1 MKSTMMS
8 SSKSTNTSNNN
19 NSTSSSSSPPPPL
32 FLAPENLCGQTLL
45 QLVGEGHSILATI
58 KILSERVPA
67 AFLVAANNSS
77 SSGNDDTVDDG
88 GKKSGGGGFLNL
100 FGKDDQ
106 HRRTSSSTTAAAA
119 DDTDNNIHHQGNNN
133 NNNGDMEDAIKYTP
147 FLFDFSYLH
156 NPEEFEAKLT
166 AEKVSSSS
174 SSNNNNIPIADLERE
189 FAINHITQIQEYY
202 HLFTSIYN
210 YQYELNTFASNL
222 HKGYYIQYTVE
233 SVLLDINGRA
243 LLCEAVWLYGVILI
257 MLERLLPGPI
267 RERLVIAYFRF
278 NVEEYNG
285 DVSCIEHVCK
295 LCRGTGIF
303 PPVSTTSATFHKYI
317 SHKYP
322 MDEEKLFGRYP
333 LHVDLVR
340 NVIGCLISDD
350 IYLQSSAFPNVDQR
364 SIRLSKQA
372 SMLYVVLF
380 FDPVVLRDEQSR
392 LREIVD
398 KYFYD
403 NWVVHVYAGMTA
415 DLSIEWNRFDAAK
428 SALNNVLQVDN
439 VKKLHVQ
446 NAKLIGQCMAE
457 LRAYLTMG
465 ILTDV
470 FVLDNRHDLLNC
482 LRKCNIAVRWRILHR
497 RTTNSLYHGIVCA
510 TSEDVTADPR
520 LQGNFAVNDTHVVSL
535 LLLSSQL
542 EMQLKT
548 IFTQLLAKKESIWMS
563 CRAKASSMMDDLA
576 HYFEGDV
583 TLARISRHDGL
594 IEWFTSMASE
604 IRDLAY
610 NSGDHFTVTGR
621 KIQLCVQALE
631 EVEQYDLVD
640 RDVQVK
646 TFLHESRD
654 LLLQMARAVGINESI
669 SEDIKF
675 ISDISYGV
683 ESMKSYVKIIHTR
696 ISKDPSNVNLLQ
708 GFFLK
713 LSNSLDGP
721 VVRLKELKSPEVER
735 VSGYYSSQL
744 VAFVRNV
751 LEIVPVSV
759 FGILVQISDI
769 FERRLQRLPTKIQ
782 GDKLGAYAQLGERY
796 KLSMMAHEIS
806 IFADGVLSMDNSI
819 IGGIEIN
826 PRKLLDE
833 GLRKEMVQHVSEL
846 MNNLLQFDFSA
857 DSETVASMSKH
868 QGAAMRSLASLS
880 RRLEGFKSALECIED
895 YVSIHGLKM
904 WHEEFSRIIN
914 YNVEQEVN
922 KYLLKKVLD
931 ADSAFQSEI
940 VPIPRFSRTQNE
952 PTCINFMGRIVSML
966 IKITDT
972 QYTTFSI
979 EKSGWFMNDGT
990 EVCGLKTLS
999 LLRQAVGIS
1008 GLTGIDRL
1016 LCYRILHELHRFVK
1030 FFRTNVTK
1038 QGVLLEQLRDELYPE
1053 WKTPTKAVS
1062 IYASGTKKAEM
1073 LMLPMLTCFRRIGQ
1087 AQMLRRMIRF
1097 QLERCSR
1104 ADAKMLAQSV
1114 STLNASVLSSDDP
1127 FEGSS
1132 GSDPLMKKYCDM
1144 SLAVGIGDPLQT
1156 VFMATDPLEGLP
1168 VLLLLFVITY
1178 VPKLS
1183 YNAMFGAL
1191 SKTKSGY
1198 PIDGWPLIAGISTLL
1213 KQFHPS
1219 YAKSFLAYLGQFVRV
1234 SITAYFER
1242 KQGKKEV
1249 VLRLKEDLRST
1260 LVLVNQFCDISSIPK
1275 SELHEHIPQ
1284 YMMEMCSDV

>member
-1 MKSTMMS
+1 M
-8 SSKSTNTSNNN
+8 
-19 NSTSSSSSPPPPL
+19 
-32 FLAPENLCGQTLL
+32 
-45 QLVGEGHSILATI
+45 
-58 KILSERVPA
+58 
-67 AFLVAANNSS
+67 AANNSS
-77 SSGNDDTVDDG
+77 SSNDDAADD

-106 HRRTSSSTTAAAA
+106 HRRTSSSTAAAV
-119 DDTDNNIHHQGNNN
+119 DDTDNNNHHGNN
-133 NNNGDMEDAIKYTP
+133 NNNGDMEDAKKYTP

-166 AEKVSSSS
+166 QEKVSSSNNS
-174 SSNNNNIPIADLERE
+174 SENNIPIADLERE

-210 YQYELNTFASNL
+210 YQHELNTFASNL

-233 SVLLDINGRA
+233 SVLLDVDGRA

-285 DVSCIEHVCK
+285 DVTCIEHVCK
-295 LCRGTGIF
+295 LCRGTGVS
-303 PPVSTTSATFHKYI
+303 PPVSATSATFHKYI

-350 IYLQSSAFPNVDQR
+350 VYQQSSAFPNVDQR
-364 SIRLSKQA
+364 STRLSKQA

-415 DLSIEWNRFDAAK
+415 DLSIEWGRFDAAK

-497 RTTNSLYHGIVCA
+497 RTTNSIYHGIVCA

-563 CRAKASSMMDDLA
+563 CRAKASNMMDDLA

-713 LSNSLDGP
+713 LSSSLDGP
-721 VVRLKELKSPEVER
+721 VVRLKQLKSPEVER

-846 MNNLLQFDFSA
+846 MNDVLQFDFSA

-868 QGAAMRSLASLS
+868 QAAAMRSLASLS

-966 IKITDT
+966 VKITDT
-972 QYTTFSI
+972 QYTTFSV
-979 EKSGWFMNDGT
+979 EKSGWFMSDGT
-990 EVCGLKTLS
+990 EVCGLKIVS

-1087 AQMLRRMIRF
+1087 AQ
-1097 QLERCSR
+1097 
-1104 ADAKMLAQSV
+1104 K
-1114 STLNASVLSSDDP
+1114 DD
-1127 FEGSS
+1127 S
-1132 GSDPLMKKYCDM
+1132 
-1144 SLAVGIGDPLQT
+1144 
-1156 VFMATDPLEGLP
+1156 
-1168 VLLLLFVITY
+1168 
-1178 VPKLS
+1178 
-1183 YNAMFGAL
+1183 
-1191 SKTKSGY
+1191 
-1198 PIDGWPLIAGISTLL
+1198 IS
-1213 KQFHPS
+1213 
-1219 YAKSFLAYLGQFVRV
+1219 A
-1234 SITAYFER
+1234 
-1242 KQGKKEV
+1242 
-1249 VLRLKEDLRST
+1249 
-1260 LVLVNQFCDISSIPK
+1260 
-1275 SELHEHIPQ
+1275 
-1284 YMMEMCSDV
+1284 

>member
-1 MKSTMMS
+1 M
-8 SSKSTNTSNNN
+8 
-19 NSTSSSSSPPPPL
+19 
-32 FLAPENLCGQTLL
+32 
-45 QLVGEGHSILATI
+45 
-58 KILSERVPA
+58 
-67 AFLVAANNSS
+67 AANNISS
-77 SSGNDDTVDDG
+77 SDDTVD
-88 GKKSGGGGFLNL
+88 GKKRSSSSGGFLNL

-106 HRRTSSSTTAAAA
+106 SRRTSSSTAAAA
-119 DDTDNNIHHQGNNN
+119 AVLDDTDNNNIHGNNN
-133 NNNGDMEDAIKYTP
+133 NNNGDMEDAKKYTP

-166 AEKVSSSS
+166 QEKVSSSS
-174 SSNNNNIPIADLERE
+174 NNNISIADLERE
-189 FAINHITQIQEYY
+189 FAINHITQITEYY
-202 HLFTSIYN
+202 NLFTSIYN
-210 YQYELNTFASNL
+210 YQNELNTFASNL

-233 SVLLDINGRA
+233 SVLLDIDGRA

-267 RERLVIAYFRF
+267 RERLVIAHFRF

-285 DVSCIEHVCK
+285 DVTCIEHVCK
-295 LCRGTGIF
+295 LCAGTGVF
-303 PPVSTTSATFHKYI
+303 PPVSATSATFSKYI

-350 IYLQSSAFPNVDQR
+350 VYQQSSAFPNVDQR
-364 SIRLSKQA
+364 STRLSKQA

-380 FDPVVLRDEQSR
+380 FDPMVLREERSR

-415 DLSIEWNRFDAAK
+415 DLSIEWGRFDAAK

-497 RTTNSLYHGIVCA
+497 RTTNSIYHGIVCA
-510 TSEDVTADPR
+510 TSEDITADPR

-610 NSGDHFTVTGR
+610 NSGDHFTVTGH

-713 LSNSLDGP
+713 LSSSLDGP
-721 VVRLKELKSPEVER
+721 VVRLKQLKSPEVER

-782 GDKLGAYAQLGERY
+782 GDNLGAYAQLGERY

-857 DSETVASMSKH
+857 DSETPTSMSKH
-868 QGAAMRSLASLS
+868 QAAAMRSLASLS

-979 EKSGWFMNDGT
+979 EKSGWFMSDGT
-990 EVCGLKTLS
+990 EVCGLKTVS

-1104 ADAKMLAQSV
+1104 TDAKMLAQSV

-1132 GSDPLMKKYCDM
+1132 SSDPLMKKYCDM

-1260 LVLVNQFCDISSIPK
+1260 LVLVNQFCDISRLPK

-1284 YMMEMCSDV
+1284 YMMEMCSGL

>member
-1 MKSTMMS
+1 M
-8 SSKSTNTSNNN
+8 
-19 NSTSSSSSPPPPL
+19 
-32 FLAPENLCGQTLL
+32 
-45 QLVGEGHSILATI
+45 
-58 KILSERVPA
+58 
-67 AFLVAANNSS
+67 
-77 SSGNDDTVDDG
+77 
-88 GKKSGGGGFLNL
+88 
-100 FGKDDQ
+100 
-106 HRRTSSSTTAAAA
+106 TSSSTNLTTN
-119 DDTDNNIHHQGNNN
+119 DNNN
-133 NNNGDMEDAIKYTP
+133 NNNNNSVVVSKVQEDIT
-147 FLFDFSYLH
+147 
-156 NPEEFEAKLT
+156 N
-166 AEKVSSSS
+166 
-174 SSNNNNIPIADLERE
+174 LEHE
-189 FAINHITQIQEYY
+189 FAINHHSIIQEYY
-202 HLFTSIYN
+202 TLFTSIYN
-210 YQYELNTFASNL
+210 YQHELHRFITEL
-222 HKGYYIQYTVE
+222 TKGYYIQYNTIE
-233 SVLLDINGRA
+233 SVLLEDDGRE
-243 LLCEAVWLYGVILI
+243 LLCEGVWLYGVILI
-257 MLERLLPGPI
+257 MVERYLPGPV
-267 RERLVIAYFRF
+267 RERLIIAYFRF
-278 NVEEYNG
+278 CGGGGGAGGGNNNNNNNNG
-285 DVSCIEHVCK
+285 GGSGTTTTTTSGGGGGGGGGDISSSFHDIMMMDSICK
-295 LCRGTGIF
+295 LFKGTGIH
-303 PPVSTTSATFHKYI
+303 PPQSTTSASFNTHR

-322 MDEEKLFGRYP
+322 MMEEELFARFP
-333 LHVDLVR
+333 LPMELIR

-350 IYLQSSAFPNVDQR
+350 IYRQSSAFPNTVDQR

-380 FDPVVLRDEQSR
+380 FDPVVLREEDAR

-398 KYFYD
+398 KFFYD

-415 DLSIEWNRFDAAK
+415 DLSIEWKRFPSAKAA
-428 SALNNVLQVDN
+428 LDNVLKMDN
-439 VKKLHVQ
+439 VKKMHIQ

-465 ILTDV
+465 ILTDS

-497 RTTNSLYHGIVCA
+497 RTTNAVYHGIVCA
-510 TSEDVTADPR
+510 TASEVTADPK
-520 LQGNFAVNDTHVVSL
+520 LEGDFAVNDTHVVSL

-542 EMQLKT
+542 EMQLKH
-548 IFTQLLAKKESIWMS
+548 IFTQLLEKKESIWMN
-563 CRAKASSMMDDLA
+563 CRAKASGMMEDLA
-576 HYFEGDV
+576 HYFKGDV
-583 TLARISRHDGL
+583 TLARVSRHDGL
-594 IEWFTSMASE
+594 IDWFTSMASE

-610 NSGDHFTVTGR
+610 DSGDHFTVTGR

-631 EVEQYDLVD
+631 DVEQYDLVD
-640 RDVQVK
+640 RDIQVK
-646 TFLHESRD
+646 TFLQESRE

-669 SEDIKF
+669 GEDIKF

-683 ESMKSYVKIIHTR
+683 ESMKSYVKIIHSR

-713 LSNSLDGP
+713 LSSSLDGP
-721 VVRLKELKSPEVER
+721 VVRLKQLKSPEVER
-735 VSGYYSSQL
+735 VTGYYSSQL

-769 FERRLQRLPTKIQ
+769 FERRLQRLPSKVQ

-806 IFADGVLSMDNSI
+806 IFADGVLSMDTSI

-826 PRKLLDE
+826 PRKLLNE

-846 MNNLLQFDFSA
+846 MNTLIQFDFATDS
-857 DSETVASMSKH
+857 SETVASMTKH
-868 QGAAMRSLASLS
+868 QAATMRSLASLS
-880 RRLEGFKSALECIED
+880 RRLEGFQSALECIED

-931 ADSAFQSEI
+931 ANSVFQSDI
-940 VPIPRFSRTQNE
+940 VPIPRFPRTQNE
-952 PTCINFMGRIVSML
+952 PTCINFMGRMVSML
-966 IKITDT
+966 IKMTDT
-972 QYTTFSI
+972 QYTTFSL
-979 EKSGWFMNDGT
+979 EKSGWFMGDGT
-990 EVCGLKTLS
+990 EVCGLKTVS
-999 LLRQAVGIS
+999 LLRQAVGVY

-1053 WKTPTKAVS
+1053 WKTPGKAVS
-1062 IYASGTKKAEM
+1062 IYASGSKKAEM

-1097 QLERCSR
+1097 ELGRCSR
-1104 ADAKMLAQSV
+1104 IDAKMLLQSV
-1114 STLNASVLSSDDP
+1114 STLNESILSSENPLD
-1127 FEGSS
+1127 GSPA
-1132 GSDPLMKKYCDM
+1132 GMKKFCDM

-1183 YNAMFGAL
+1183 YNAMFGSL

-1219 YAKSFLAYLGQFVRV
+1219 YSKSFLAYIGQFVRV
-1234 SITAYFER
+1234 SITTYFER
-1242 KQGKKEV
+1242 KQVKKEV
-1249 VLRLKEDLRST
+1249 VSRLTEDLRST
-1260 LVLVNQFCDISSIPK
+1260 LVLVNQFCDISSIPQ
-1275 SELHEHIPQ
+1275 SALQEHIPQ
-1284 YMMEMCSDV
+1284 YIMEMCSNM

>member
-1 MKSTMMS
+1 M
-8 SSKSTNTSNNN
+8 
-19 NSTSSSSSPPPPL
+19 SSSSSQSTSSTNSP

-45 QLVGEGHSILATI
+45 QLVGEGHTILASI
-58 KILSERVPA
+58 KILSERIPP
-67 AFLVAANNSS
+67 AFLVAAGIPQNNGPSNNNDNEQSNSS
-77 SSGNDDTVDDG
+77 G
-88 GKKSGGGGFLNL
+88 GMFLNL
-100 FGKDDQ
+100 FGKEE
-106 HRRTSSSTTAAAA
+106 RRSSNKPPTASSSSEILL
-119 DDTDNNIHHQGNNN
+119 DDNQKSSC
-133 NNNGDMEDAIKYTP
+133 DMEDAKKYTP

-156 NPEEFEAKLT
+156 NPEEFEATLT
-166 AEKVSSSS
+166 NQDTTTTTDGG
-174 SSNNNNIPIADLERE
+174 NNNAAEDMADLERE
-189 FAINHITQIQEYY
+189 FAINHLPTIQEYY
-202 HLFTSIYN
+202 TLFTSIYN
-210 YQYELNTFASNL
+210 YQSELNRFSSDLT
-222 HKGYYIQYTVE
+222 KGYFIQYTVE
-233 SVLLDINGRA
+233 SVLLDQEGRA

-257 MLERLLPGPI
+257 VLERLLPGPI
-267 RERLVIAYFRF
+267 RERFIIAHFRF
-278 NVEEYNG
+278 SNEGGG
-285 DVSCIEHVCK
+285 DISTIESMCK
-295 LCRGTGIF
+295 LCKGTGIH
-303 PPVSTTSATFHKYI
+303 PPQSTNSASFGQHV

-322 MDEEKLFGRYP
+322 MEEERLFARYP
-333 LHVDLVR
+333 LPVDLVR
-340 NVIGCLISDD
+340 NVVGCLISDD
-350 IYLQSSAFPNVDQR
+350 VYRQSSAFPNVDQR
-364 SIRLSKQA
+364 SIRLSRQA

-380 FDPVVLRDEQSR
+380 FDNAVVLREEEAR

-415 DLSIEWNRFDAAK
+415 DLSIEWKRFRAAK
-428 SALNNVLQVDN
+428 AALDNVLEVEN
-439 VKKLHVQ
+439 VKKMHIQ

-465 ILTDV
+465 ILTDS

-497 RTTNSLYHGIVCA
+497 RTTNAVYHGIVCA
-510 TSEDVTADPR
+510 TASEVTADPK
-520 LQGNFAVNDTHVVSL
+520 LQGDFAVNDTHVVSL

-542 EMQLKT
+542 EMQLKH
-548 IFTQLLAKKESIWMS
+548 IFTQLLEKKESIWIN
-563 CRAKASSMMDDLA
+563 CRAKASGMMEDLA
-576 HYFEGDV
+576 QYFEGDV
-583 TLARISRHDGL
+583 TLARVSRHDGL
-594 IEWFTSMASE
+594 IDWFTSMASE

-610 NSGDHFTVTGR
+610 ESGDHFTVTGR

-631 EVEQYDLVD
+631 DVEQYDLVD

-646 TFLHESRD
+646 TFLQDSRE

-669 SEDIKF
+669 AQDIKF

-683 ESMKSYVKIIHTR
+683 ESMKSYVKIIHSR

-721 VVRLKELKSPEVER
+721 VVRLKQLKSPEVER
-735 VSGYYSSQL
+735 VTGYYSSQL

-769 FERRLQRLPTKIQ
+769 FERRLQRLPLKIQ

-833 GLRKEMVQHVSEL
+833 GLRKEMVRHVSEL
-846 MNNLLQFDFSA
+846 LYNLLQFDFAA
-857 DSETVASMSKH
+857 DSETVASITKH
-868 QGAAMRSLASLS
+868 QAAAMRSLASLS
-880 RRLEGFKSALECIED
+880 RRLEGFQSALECIGD

-904 WHEEFSRIIN
+904 WHEEFSRIIS

-922 KYLLKKVLD
+922 KYLLKKLLD

-940 VPIPRFSRTQNE
+940 VPIPRFPRTQNE
-952 PTCINFMGRIVSML
+952 PTCINFMGRMVSML

-979 EKSGWFMNDGT
+979 EKSGWFMSDGT
-990 EVCGLKTLS
+990 EVCGLKTVS
-999 LLRQAVGIS
+999 LLCQAVGVY

-1053 WKTPTKAVS
+1053 WKTPTKAVL
-1062 IYASGTKKAEM
+1062 IYASGSKKAEM

-1087 AQMLRRMIRF
+1087 AQLLRRMIRF
-1097 QLERCSR
+1097 ELGRCSR
-1104 ADAKMLAQSV
+1104 IDAKTLLQSV
-1114 STLNASVLSSDDP
+1114 STLNASILSSENP
-1127 FEGSS
+1127 FEES
-1132 GSDPLMKKYCDM
+1132 PPELKKFCDM
-1144 SLAVGIGDPLQT
+1144 SLAVGLGDPLQT

-1168 VLLLLFVITY
+1168 VLLLLCVIAY

-1183 YNAMFGAL
+1183 YNAMFGSL
-1191 SKTKSGY
+1191 SKNKSGY

-1219 YAKSFLAYLGQFVRV
+1219 YSKSFLAYIGQFVRV
-1234 SITAYFER
+1234 SVAACFER
-1242 KQGKKEV
+1242 KQVRKDV
-1249 VLRLKEDLRST
+1249 ASQLTEDLRSM

-1275 SELHEHIPQ
+1275 SALHEHIPQ
-1284 YMMEMCSDV
+1284 YLMEMCSDL

>member
-1 MKSTMMS
+1 
-8 SSKSTNTSNNN
+8 
-19 NSTSSSSSPPPPL
+19 
-32 FLAPENLCGQTLL
+32 
-45 QLVGEGHSILATI
+45 
-58 KILSERVPA
+58 
-67 AFLVAANNSS
+67 
-77 SSGNDDTVDDG
+77 
-88 GKKSGGGGFLNL
+88 
-100 FGKDDQ
+100 
-106 HRRTSSSTTAAAA
+106 
-119 DDTDNNIHHQGNNN
+119 
-133 NNNGDMEDAIKYTP
+133 MEDAKKYTP

-156 NPEEFEAKLT
+156 NPEEFESSLMTMATSSSRSNNQDTSTTATNYTITTTT
-166 AEKVSSSS
+166 AE
-174 SSNNNNIPIADLERE
+174 NNIIDLERE
-189 FAINHITQIQEYY
+189 FAINHRAQLQEYY
-202 HLFTSIYN
+202 QLFTSIYN
-210 YQYELNTFASNL
+210 YQLELNLFATNL
-222 HKGYYIQYTVE
+222 SKGYYIQYTIE
-233 SVLLDINGRA
+233 SVLLDMEGRM
-243 LLCEAVWLYGVILI
+243 LLCEAVWLYGVILM

-267 RERLVIAYFRF
+267 RERLIIAHFRF
-278 NVEEYNG
+278 CNDDENIAGSSGCSG
-285 DVSCIEHVCK
+285 DISRIDPICK
-295 LCRGTGIF
+295 LCKGTGIR
-303 PPVSTTSATFHKYI
+303 PPLSSTSASFGQHR

-322 MDEEKLFGRYP
+322 MGEETLFARYP
-333 LHVDLVR
+333 LPIDLIR
-340 NVIGCLISDD
+340 NVVGCLISDD
-350 IYLQSSAFPNVDQR
+350 IYRQSSAFPNVDQR
-364 SIRLSKQA
+364 SIRLSRQA

-380 FDPVVLRDEQSR
+380 FDPIVLREENDAPR

-415 DLSIEWNRFDAAK
+415 DLSIEWKRFDSAKAA
-428 SALNNVLQVDN
+428 LDNVLKVDD
-439 VKKLHVQ
+439 VKRLHVN
-446 NAKLIGQCMAE
+446 NAKLIGKCMAE

-465 ILTDV
+465 ILTDG
-470 FVLDNRHDLLNC
+470 FILDNRHDLLNC

-497 RTTNSLYHGIVCA
+497 RTTNAVFHNIICA
-510 TSEDVTADPR
+510 TTGDYTSDPK
-520 LQGNFAVNDTHVVSL
+520 LEGDFVVNDTHVVSL

-542 EMQLKT
+542 EMQLKH
-548 IFTQLLAKKESIWMS
+548 IFTQLLKKKESIWTD

-576 HYFEGDV
+576 QYFRGDV
-583 TLARISRHDGL
+583 TLARVSRHDGL
-594 IEWFTSMASE
+594 IDWFTSMASE

-610 NSGDHFTVTGR
+610 ESGDHFTVTGR

-631 EVEQYDLVD
+631 DVEQYDLVD

-646 TFLHESRD
+646 TFLQESRD

-669 SEDIKF
+669 TEDIKC

-683 ESMKSYVKIIHTR
+683 ESVKSYVKIIHSR

-708 GFFLK
+708 GLFLK
-713 LSNSLDGP
+713 LSNSWDDP
-721 VVRLKELKSPEVER
+721 VARLKQLKSPELER

-751 LEIVPVSV
+751 LEIVPISV

-769 FERRLQRLPTKIQ
+769 FERRLQRLPLKVQ

-846 MNNLLQFDFSA
+846 MNNLLQFDFAA
-857 DSETVASMSKH
+857 DSETVASMAKH
-868 QGAAMRSLASLS
+868 QAAAMRSLASLS
-880 RRLEGFKSALECIED
+880 RRLEGFQSALECIED

-904 WHEEFSRIIN
+904 WNEEFSRIIN

-931 ADSAFQSEI
+931 ADSAFQSEV
-940 VPIPRFSRTQNE
+940 VPIPRFPRTQNE
-952 PTCINFMGRIVSML
+952 PNCINFMGRMVSML

-979 EKSGWFMNDGT
+979 ERSGWFMSDGM
-990 EVCGLKTLS
+990 EVCGSKTIS

-1030 FFRTNVTK
+1030 FYRTNVTK
-1038 QGVLLEQLRDELYPE
+1038 QGVLLEQLRDELHPE
-1053 WKTPTKAVS
+1053 WKTPSKAVS
-1062 IYASGTKKAEM
+1062 IYASGTKKSEM

-1087 AQMLRRMIRF
+1087 AQILRRMIRF
-1097 QLERCSR
+1097 ELGRCSR
-1104 ADAKMLAQSV
+1104 IDAKILLQSV
-1114 STLNASVLSSDDP
+1114 FTLNASILSAEDP
-1127 FEGSS
+1127 FEGISS
-1132 GSDPLMKKYCDM
+1132 NSEMKKYCDM

-1156 VFMATDPLEGLP
+1156 IFMATDPLEGLP
-1168 VLLLLFVITY
+1168 ILLLLFVITY

-1183 YNAMFGAL
+1183 YNAMFGSL
-1191 SKTKSGY
+1191 SKTKNGY

-1213 KQFHPS
+1213 KQYHPS
-1219 YAKSFLAYLGQFVRV
+1219 YSKSFLAYMGQFVRV

-1242 KQGKKEV
+1242 KQVKKEV
-1249 VLRLKEDLRST
+1249 VSRLTEDLRSSF
-1260 LVLVNQFCDISSIPK
+1260 VFINQFCDMGSIPK
-1275 SELHEHIPQ
+1275 TALHEHIPQ
-1284 YMMEMCSDV
+1284 YMMEMCSDL

>member
-1 MKSTMMS
+1 MAAGIQRNDDSFNKDG
-8 SSKSTNTSNNN
+8 NEN
-19 NSTSSSSSPPPPL
+19 SSSSS
-32 FLAPENLCGQTLL
+32 G
-45 QLVGEGHSILATI
+45 
-58 KILSERVPA
+58 
-67 AFLVAANNSS
+67 
-77 SSGNDDTVDDG
+77 G
-88 GKKSGGGGFLNL
+88 GKNNGGWNLL
-100 FGKDDQ
+100 FGKEE
-106 HRRTSSSTTAAAA
+106 RRSSRVNTVSSDALLEE
-119 DDTDNNIHHQGNNN
+119 DNPKPSC
-133 NNNGDMEDAIKYTP
+133 DMEDAKKYTP

-156 NPEEFEAKLT
+156 NPEEFEASLT
-166 AEKVSSSS
+166 TTNANTDATNDG
-174 SSNNNNIPIADLERE
+174 NNEQVNITDLERE
-189 FAINHITQIQEYY
+189 FAINHLPTIQEYY
-202 HLFTSIYN
+202 TLFTSIYN
-210 YQYELNTFASNL
+210 YHSELNRFSSDLT
-222 HKGYYIQYTVE
+222 KGYFIQYTVE
-233 SVLLDINGRA
+233 SVLLDQEGRA

-257 MLERLLPGPI
+257 LLERLLPGPI
-267 RERLVIAYFRF
+267 RERLIIAHFRF
-278 NVEEYNG
+278 SNEEGG
-285 DVSCIEHVCK
+285 DISSIDPICK
-295 LCRGTGIF
+295 LCKGTGIH
-303 PPVSTTSATFHKYI
+303 PPQSTNSASFGEHV

-322 MDEEKLFGRYP
+322 MEEERLFARYP
-333 LHVDLVR
+333 LPVDLVR
-340 NVIGCLISDD
+340 NVVGCLISDD
-350 IYLQSSAFPNVDQR
+350 VYRQSSAFPNVDQR

-380 FDPVVLRDEQSR
+380 FDPAVLREEDAR

-415 DLSIEWNRFDAAK
+415 DLSIEWKRFRAAK
-428 SALNNVLQVDN
+428 AALNNVLLVEN
-439 VKKLHVQ
+439 VKKMHIQ

-465 ILTDV
+465 ILTDS

-482 LRKCNIAVRWRILHR
+482 LRKCNLAARWRILHR
-497 RTTNSLYHGIVCA
+497 RTTNAVYHEIVCA
-510 TSEDVTADPR
+510 TASEVTADPK
-520 LQGNFAVNDTHVVSL
+520 LQGVFAVNDTHVVSL

-542 EMQLKT
+542 EMQLKH
-548 IFTQLLAKKESIWMS
+548 IFTQLLEKKESIWIN
-563 CRAKASSMMDDLA
+563 CRAKASGMMEDLA
-576 HYFEGDV
+576 QYFEGDV
-583 TLARISRHDGL
+583 TLARVSRHDGL
-594 IEWFTSMASE
+594 IDWFTSMASE

-610 NSGDHFTVTGR
+610 ESGDHFTVTGR

-631 EVEQYDLVD
+631 DVERYDLVD

-646 TFLHESRD
+646 TFLQESRD
-654 LLLQMARAVGINESI
+654 LLLQMAKAVGINESI
-669 SEDIKF
+669 TEDIKF

-683 ESMKSYVKIIHTR
+683 ESMKSYVKILHSR

-721 VVRLKELKSPEVER
+721 VERLKQLKSPEVER
-735 VSGYYSSQL
+735 VTGYYSSQL

-769 FERRLQRLPTKIQ
+769 FERRLQRLPLKVQ
-782 GDKLGAYAQLGERY
+782 GDTLGAFAQLGERY

-833 GLRKEMVQHVSEL
+833 GLRKEMVRHVSEL
-846 MNNLLQFDFSA
+846 LNNILQFDFAA
-857 DSETVASMSKH
+857 DSETVASITKH
-868 QGAAMRSLASLS
+868 QASAMRSLASLS
-880 RRLEGFKSALECIED
+880 RRLEGFQSALECIED

-931 ADSAFQSEI
+931 ADSAFQSDI
-940 VPIPRFSRTQNE
+940 VPIPRFPRVQNE
-952 PTCINFMGRIVSML
+952 PTCINFMGRMVSML

-972 QYTTFSI
+972 QYTTFSV

-990 EVCGLKTLS
+990 EVCGLKTVS
-999 LLRQAVGIS
+999 LLRQSIGVY

-1053 WKTPTKAVS
+1053 WKTPIKAVS
-1062 IYASGTKKAEM
+1062 IYASASKKSEM

-1087 AQMLRRMIRF
+1087 AQLLRRMIRF
-1097 QLERCSR
+1097 ELGRCSR
-1104 ADAKMLAQSV
+1104 IDAKTLLQSV
-1114 STLNASVLSSDDP
+1114 STLNASILSSDNP
-1127 FEGSS
+1127 FEES
-1132 GSDPLMKKYCDM
+1132 PPELKKYCDM
-1144 SLAVGIGDPLQT
+1144 SLAVGLGDPLQT

-1168 VLLLLFVITY
+1168 VLLLLCVIAY

-1183 YNAMFGAL
+1183 YNPMFGSL
-1191 SKTKSGY
+1191 SKNKSGY
-1198 PIDGWPLIAGISTLL
+1198 PIDGWPLIAGITTLL

-1219 YAKSFLAYLGQFVRV
+1219 YTKGFLAYIGQFVRV
-1234 SITAYFER
+1234 SIATCFER
-1242 KQGKKEV
+1242 KQMRKDV
-1249 VLRLKEDLRST
+1249 ASQLTEDLRGI
-1260 LVLVNQFCDISSIPK
+1260 LVLVDQFCDLSCIPK
-1275 SELHEHIPQ
+1275 SALYEHIPQ
-1284 YMMEMCSDV
+1284 YVMEMCSDL

>member
-1 MKSTMMS
+1 MTSSEITRS
-8 SSKSTNTSNNN
+8 SSTP
-19 NSTSSSSSPPPPL
+19 SSS
-32 FLAPENLCGQTLL
+32 FIAAENLCGQTLL
-45 QLVGEGHSILATI
+45 HLVGEGHTILASI
-58 KILSERVPA
+58 KILSERIPP
-67 AFLVAANNSS
+67 AFLVAAGIQQTNKDINNSNTNSGGNNGGGRMFQTFFGKEERGRSSKPSTATSS
-77 SSGNDDTVDDG
+77 SSDMMMP
-88 GKKSGGGGFLNL
+88 LNE
-100 FGKDDQ
+100 
-106 HRRTSSSTTAAAA
+106 SE
-119 DDTDNNIHHQGNNN
+119 DNNAKSTC
-133 NNNGDMEDAIKYTP
+133 DMEDVKKYTP
-147 FLFDFSYLH
+147 FLFDFTYLH
-156 NPEEFEAKLT
+156 NPEEFEATLT
-166 AEKVSSSS
+166 NRNTNPDTTTTTTTSRNVEQQQQQEED
-174 SSNNNNIPIADLERE
+174 IATLERE
-189 FAINHITQIQEYY
+189 FAINHLPIIQEYY
-202 HLFTSIYN
+202 TLFTSIYN
-210 YQYELNTFASNL
+210 YQVELNRFASDL
-222 HKGYYIQYTVE
+222 TKGYFIQYTVE
-233 SVLLDINGRA
+233 SVLLDQEGRA

-257 MLERLLPGPI
+257 LLERLLPGPI
-267 RERLVIAYFRF
+267 RERLIIAHFRF
-278 NVEEYNG
+278 CNESGGGG
-285 DVSCIEHVCK
+285 DVSTIDSICK
-295 LCRGTGIF
+295 LCKGTGIH
-303 PPVSTTSATFHKYI
+303 PPQSSTSASFGEHV

-322 MDEEKLFGRYP
+322 MEEEKLFARYP
-333 LHVDLVR
+333 LPVDLVR
-340 NVIGCLISDD
+340 NVVGCLISDD
-350 IYLQSSAFPNVDQR
+350 VYRQSSAFPNVDQR
-364 SIRLSKQA
+364 SIRLSRQA

-380 FDPVVLRDEQSR
+380 FDPVVLREEDAR

-415 DLSIEWNRFDAAK
+415 DLSIEWKRFRAAK
-428 SALNNVLQVDN
+428 AALDNVLQVDN
-439 VKKLHVQ
+439 VKKMHIQ

-465 ILTDV
+465 ILTDS

-497 RTTNSLYHGIVCA
+497 RTTNSLFHEIVCA
-510 TSEDVTADPR
+510 TASEVTADPK
-520 LQGNFAVNDTHVVSL
+520 LQGAFAVNDTHVVSL

-542 EMQLKT
+542 EMQLKH
-548 IFTQLLAKKESIWMS
+548 IFTQLLEKKESIWIS
-563 CRAKASSMMDDLA
+563 CRSKASGMMEDLA
-576 HYFEGDV
+576 QYFEGDV
-583 TLARISRHDGL
+583 TLARVSRHDGL
-594 IEWFTSMASE
+594 IDWFTSMASE

-610 NSGDHFTVTGR
+610 ESGDHFTVTGR

-646 TFLHESRD
+646 TFLQESRD

-669 SEDIKF
+669 TEDIKF

-683 ESMKSYVKIIHTR
+683 ESMKSYVKIIHSR

-713 LSNSLDGP
+713 LSSSLDGP
-721 VVRLKELKSPEVER
+721 VVRLKQLNSPKVER
-735 VSGYYSSQL
+735 VTGYYSSQL

-769 FERRLQRLPTKIQ
+769 FERRLQRLPLKIQ
-782 GDKLGAYAQLGERY
+782 GDKLGAFAQLGERY

-826 PRKLLDE
+826 PRQLLDE
-833 GLRKEMVQHVSEL
+833 GLRKEMVRHVSEL
-846 MNNLLQFDFSA
+846 LNNLLQFDFAA
-857 DSETVASMSKH
+857 DSETVASITKH
-868 QGAAMRSLASLS
+868 QAAAMRSLASLS
-880 RRLEGFKSALECIED
+880 RRLEGFQSALECIED

-931 ADSAFQSEI
+931 ADSAYQSDI
-940 VPIPRFSRTQNE
+940 VPIPRFPRVQNE
-952 PTCINFMGRIVSML
+952 PTCINFMGRMVSML

-979 EKSGWFMNDGT
+979 EKSGWFMSDGT
-990 EVCGLKTLS
+990 EVCGLKTVS
-999 LLRQAVGIS
+999 LLRQAVGVY

-1038 QGVLLEQLRDELYPE
+1038 QGVMLEQLRDELYPE
-1053 WKTPTKAVS
+1053 WKTPNKAVS
-1062 IYASGTKKAEM
+1062 IYASASKKAEM

-1087 AQMLRRMIRF
+1087 AQLLRRMIRF
-1097 QLERCSR
+1097 ELGRCSR
-1104 ADAKMLAQSV
+1104 IDAKTLLQSV
-1114 STLNASVLSSDDP
+1114 STLNASILSSKNP
-1127 FEGSS
+1127 FEETSS
-1132 GSDPLMKKYCDM
+1132 SDFKKYCDM
-1144 SLAVGIGDPLQT
+1144 SLAVGLGDPLQT

-1168 VLLLLFVITY
+1168 VLLLLCVIAY

-1183 YNAMFGAL
+1183 YNPMFGSL
-1191 SKTKSGY
+1191 SKNKSGY

-1219 YAKSFLAYLGQFVRV
+1219 YSKSFLAYIGQFVRV
-1234 SITAYFER
+1234 SIATCFER
-1242 KQGKKEV
+1242 KQGVRKDV
-1249 VLRLKEDLRST
+1249 ASQLTEDLRSI
-1260 LVLVNQFCDISSIPK
+1260 LVLVDQFCDVSSIPK
-1275 SELHEHIPQ
+1275 SALYEHIPQ
-1284 YMMEMCSDV
+1284 YLMEMCSDL

>member
-1 MKSTMMS
+1 VAAGIPQ
-8 SSKSTNTSNNN
+8 NNGPSNNN
-19 NSTSSSSSPPPPL
+19 DNEQS
-32 FLAPENLCGQTLL
+32 N
-45 QLVGEGHSILATI
+45 
-58 KILSERVPA
+58 
-67 AFLVAANNSS
+67 NNS
-77 SSGNDDTVDDG
+77 G
-88 GKKSGGGGFLNL
+88 GMFLNL
-100 FGKDDQ
+100 FGKEE
-106 HRRTSSSTTAAAA
+106 RRSSNKPPTASSSTNNL
-119 DDTDNNIHHQGNNN
+119 DDNQKSSC
-133 NNNGDMEDAIKYTP
+133 DMEDAKKYTP

-156 NPEEFEAKLT
+156 NPEEFEATLT
-166 AEKVSSSS
+166 NHRDATTTDGGNGNAAEDM
-174 SSNNNNIPIADLERE
+174 ADLERE
-189 FAINHITQIQEYY
+189 FAINHLPTIQEYY
-202 HLFTSIYN
+202 TLFTSIYN
-210 YQYELNTFASNL
+210 YQLELNRFSSDLT
-222 HKGYYIQYTVE
+222 KGYFIQYTVE
-233 SVLLDINGRA
+233 SVLLDQEGRA

-257 MLERLLPGPI
+257 VLERLLPGPI
-267 RERLVIAYFRF
+267 RERFIIAHFRLS
-278 NVEEYNG
+278 NEGGG
-285 DVSCIEHVCK
+285 DISTIESMCK
-295 LCRGTGIF
+295 LCKGTGIH
-303 PPVSTTSATFHKYI
+303 PPQSTNSASFGQHV

-322 MDEEKLFGRYP
+322 MEEERLFARYP
-333 LHVDLVR
+333 LPVDLVR
-340 NVIGCLISDD
+340 NVVGCLISDD
-350 IYLQSSAFPNVDQR
+350 VYRQSSAFPNVDQR
-364 SIRLSKQA
+364 SIRLSRQA

-380 FDPVVLRDEQSR
+380 FDNAVVLREEEAR

-415 DLSIEWNRFDAAK
+415 DLSIEWKRFRAAK
-428 SALNNVLQVDN
+428 AALDNVLEVEN
-439 VKKLHVQ
+439 VKKMHIQ

-465 ILTDV
+465 ILTDS

-497 RTTNSLYHGIVCA
+497 RTTNAVYHGIVCA
-510 TSEDVTADPR
+510 TASEVTADPK
-520 LQGNFAVNDTHVVSL
+520 LQGDFAVNDTHVVSL

-542 EMQLKT
+542 EMQLKH
-548 IFTQLLAKKESIWMS
+548 IFTQLLEKKESIWIN
-563 CRAKASSMMDDLA
+563 CRAKASGMMEDLA
-576 HYFEGDV
+576 QYFEGDV
-583 TLARISRHDGL
+583 TLARVSRHDGL
-594 IEWFTSMASE
+594 IDWFTSMASE

-610 NSGDHFTVTGR
+610 ESGDHFTVTGR

-631 EVEQYDLVD
+631 DVEQYDLVD

-646 TFLHESRD
+646 TFLQESRE

-669 SEDIKF
+669 TQDIKF

-683 ESMKSYVKIIHTR
+683 ESMKSYVKIIHSR

-721 VVRLKELKSPEVER
+721 VVRLKQLKSPEVER
-735 VSGYYSSQL
+735 VTGYYSSQL

-769 FERRLQRLPTKIQ
+769 FERRLQRLPLKIQ

-833 GLRKEMVQHVSEL
+833 GLRKEMVRHVSEL
-846 MNNLLQFDFSA
+846 LYNLLQFDFAA
-857 DSETVASMSKH
+857 DSETVASITKH
-868 QGAAMRSLASLS
+868 QAAAMRSLASLS
-880 RRLEGFKSALECIED
+880 RRLEGFQSALECIED

-904 WHEEFSRIIN
+904 WHEEFSRIIS

-940 VPIPRFSRTQNE
+940 VPIPRFPRTQNE
-952 PTCINFMGRIVSML
+952 PTCINFMGRMVSML

-979 EKSGWFMNDGT
+979 EKSGWFMSDGT
-990 EVCGLKTLS
+990 EVCGLKTVS
-999 LLRQAVGIS
+999 LLRQAVGVY

-1062 IYASGTKKAEM
+1062 IYASGSKKAEM

-1087 AQMLRRMIRF
+1087 AQLLRRMIRF
-1097 QLERCSR
+1097 ELGRCSR
-1104 ADAKMLAQSV
+1104 IDAKTLLQSV
-1114 STLNASVLSSDDP
+1114 STLNASILSSENP
-1127 FEGSS
+1127 FEES
-1132 GSDPLMKKYCDM
+1132 PPELKKFCDM
-1144 SLAVGIGDPLQT
+1144 SLAVGLGDPLQT

-1168 VLLLLFVITY
+1168 VLLLLCVIAY

-1183 YNAMFGAL
+1183 YNAMFGSL
-1191 SKTKSGY
+1191 SKNKSGY

-1219 YAKSFLAYLGQFVRV
+1219 YSKSFLAYIGQFVRV
-1234 SITAYFER
+1234 SVAACFER
-1242 KQGKKEV
+1242 KQVRKDV
-1249 VLRLKEDLRST
+1249 ASQLTEDLRSM

-1275 SELHEHIPQ
+1275 SALHEHIPQ
-1284 YMMEMCSDV
+1284 YLMEMCSDL